1 VASLL
6 VVTQILLLAFWTT
19 QNASKTSATVP
30 ATCLGL
36 IVSLAVTGLSAQSH
50 VRSVRPS
57 SLLSVY
63 LLFSCLFDAVQVRT
77 LFINHAGKVI
87 PSLLSV
93 SIALRL
99 VLLTIECRNK
109 RPWLRAEYQTLP
121 PEATAGVMSRSILWW
136 LNPLFLDGMRTLLS
150 QDQLYALDPD
160 LESRKTGQKLETT
173 FAKECLRSQ
182 KKSNSS
188 AGPSSIWSLPKACF
202 RCLWTSVAAMIPTRL
217 ALVGFTY
224 GQTFLF
230 TRAINYLSQEK
241 DTDSTNTGYGLIAAT
256 FIIYLGIAVSDV
268 VHSSIRNISNSSD
281 RFLLRFTNSKYLGS

>member
-1 VASLL
+1 
-6 VVTQILLLAFWTT
+6 
-19 QNASKTSATVP
+19 
-30 ATCLGL
+30 
-36 IVSLAVTGLSAQSH
+36 VSLAVAGLSAQSH

-77 LFINHAGKVI
+77 LFISHAGKAI

-109 RPWLRAEYQTLP
+109 RPWLLSKYRTLP
-121 PEATAGVMSRSILWW
+121 PEATAGVVSRSILWW
-136 LNPLFLDGMRTLLS
+136 LNPLFMDGMRTLLS

-160 LESRKTGQKLETT
+160 LESRKTGQKLECT
-173 FAKECLRSQ
+173 FEKGCLRTQ
-182 KKSNSS
+182 RKSCSL
-188 AGPSSIWSLPKACF
+188 ACQLSIWSLPKACF
-202 RCLWTSVAAMIPTRL
+202 RCLWASIAAMIPTRL

-230 TRAINYLSQEK
+230 TRAIKYLSQEK
-241 DTDSTNTGYGLIAAT
+241 DTNSTNTGYGLIAAT
-256 FIIYLGIAVSDV
+256 FIIYLGIAVGDGLLLSILIMSDLF
-268 VHSSIRNISNSSD
+268 D
-281 RFLLRFTNSKYLGS
+281 RFLLHSTNSRYLES

>member
-1 VASLL
+1 LR
-6 VVTQILLLAFWTT
+6 
-19 QNASKTSATVP
+19 TSATVP
-30 ATCLGL
+30 ALCLGL
-36 IVSLAVTGLSAQSH
+36 LVSLAVTGLSARSH

-77 LFINHAGKVI
+77 LFIGHTSKVI

-93 SIALRL
+93 LIALRL

-109 RPWLRAEYQTLP
+109 RPWLLSKYRNLP
-121 PEATAGVMSRSILWW
+121 PEATAGVVSRSILWW

-160 LESRKTGQKLETT
+160 LESRKTGQKLETI
-173 FAKECLRSQ
+173 FAKESMRSQ
-182 KKSNSS
+182 KKRGSS
-188 AGPSSIWSLPKACF
+188 AYQSSIWSLPKACF
-202 RCLWTSVAAMIPTRL
+202 RCLWISIAAMIPTRL

-230 TRAINYLSQEK
+230 TRAIKYLSQVK
-241 DTDSTNTGYGLIAAT
+241 DTNSTNTGYGLIAAT
-256 FIIYLGIAVSDV
+256 FIIYLGIAVGDGLLL
-268 VHSSIRNISNSSD
+268 SIRIMSDLFD
-281 RFLLRFTNSKYLGS
+281 RFLLHSTNSKYLGS